1 MWLWMVVFFS
11 WSDLLTELSTW
22 WLSYTMV
29 RHNWKYFLSPD
40 SDVQWNWA
48 NKKRKFTIKAI
59 YTLHHFTLHSHP
71 YVSWVIQWFFNHYP
85 IFKIYWILKTLSF
98 QPIKDIITIILSSY
112 SIPDHVFVR
121 RITWLND
128 ILAEW
133 RILWGGYLMSTL
145 QWPSSSHSLTHHKQ
159 TPTSDQS
166 HEGRMKGLNCFEGN
180 LNLCIYMG

>member
-1 MWLWMVVFFS
+1 MLDIRYKDLFLDQNRLFVPVPFLNFSSLNCGGMWLWMVVFFS

-85 IFKIYWILKTLSF
+85 IFKICILNIEDSLLSADKTLLQLF
-98 QPIKDIITIILSSY
+98 YPLIPFPIMFSCGELHDWMTFWQNGEYCEEDI
-112 SIPDHVFVR
+112 
-121 RITWLND
+121 
-128 ILAEW
+128 
-133 RILWGGYLMSTL
+133 
-145 QWPSSSHSLTHHKQ
+145 
-159 TPTSDQS
+159 
-166 HEGRMKGLNCFEGN
+166 
-180 LNLCIYMG
+180 

>member
-1 MWLWMVVFFS
+1 MLDIRYKDLFLDQNRLFVPVPFLNFSSLNCGGMWLWMVVFFS

-98 QPIKDIITIILSSY
+98 QPIRHYYNY
-112 SIPDHVFVR
+112 SILLFHSRSCFRAENYMTEWHSGRMENIVR
-121 RITWLND
+121 RIFNVNTPVTKHQS
-128 ILAEW
+128 LAD
-133 RILWGGYLMSTL
+133 
-145 QWPSSSHSLTHHKQ
+145 
-159 TPTSDQS
+159 TS
-166 HEGRMKGLNCFEGN
+166 
-180 LNLCIYMG
+180 